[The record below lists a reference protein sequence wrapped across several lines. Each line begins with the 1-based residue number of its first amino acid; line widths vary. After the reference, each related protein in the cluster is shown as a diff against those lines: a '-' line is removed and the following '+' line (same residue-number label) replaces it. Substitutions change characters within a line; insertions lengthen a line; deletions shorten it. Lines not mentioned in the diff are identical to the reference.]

1 MILKHGK
8 FYQDGSEV
16 PPEFGNRE
24 QIRLLDAVKPGKQAE
39 RFVKLAGLSVFDCPG
54 CNDMIRV
61 TKPGEASC
69 TCGLKFLFDGEILK
83 II

>member
-24 QIRLLDAVKPGKQAE
+24 QIRLLEATKSGREYQIVDDIGNYQ
-39 RFVKLAGLSVFDCPG
+39 CPG
-54 CNDMIRV
+54 CSADNQIQEGKNV
-61 TKPGEASC
+61 C
-69 TCGLKFLFDGEILK
+69 QCYFCGLSFEFDGEILK